1 MKIISQLFLI
11 ITVFTISCKS
21 QEKNNDIMI
30 NYRAQ
35 TRGYLYSLQLEK
47 NLLEIN
53 DNNIIKKVELSKK
66 QQIKINSLLNNLNFN
81 EIENNISINDLAVD
95 KAIKGSFKVH
105 FKEKIFEYEF
115 NHNKLPKSIQE
126 LFNQLEVYLN

>member
-1 MKIISQLFLI
+1 
-11 ITVFTISCKS
+11 
-21 QEKNNDIMI
+21 MI

-95 KAIKGSFKVH
+95 KAIKGSFIVH

-126 LFNQLEVYLN
+126 LFNQMEVYLN